1 MNLFGFKNNDNGA
14 SLLEVMIAM
23 VVLTIGFLGVIAL
36 ALVLTNNNVAAG
48 KINTA
53 TAIAQAEVSQLNC
66 LRVSG
71 ILQNF
76 PKISPWTY
84 TYTVDPTV
92 STPDKRNTVIS
103 CINLALSKGGP
114 APDAPSPKGLGITLP
129 YTVTI
134 NFFNN
139 PNPLS
144 ATLINA
150 QVEVGWRDVGHH
162 IIVMNDIIS

>member
-1 MNLFGFKNNDNGA
+1 MNLVDFKNNDNGA

-23 VVLTIGFLGVIAL
+23 VVLAIGFLGVIAL
-36 ALVLTNNNVAAG
+36 ALVLTNNNAAAG

-66 LRVSG
+66 LRTSG

-76 PKISPWTY
+76 PQISPWTY
-84 TYTVDPTV
+84 TYTVNPTV
-92 STPDKRNTVIS
+92 STPDKRNTVTS
-103 CINLALSKGGP
+103 CITEALSKGGH
-114 APDAPSPKGLGITLP
+114 APDSSLGVTIP

-139 PNPLS
+139 PNPFS
-144 ATLINA
+144 STLINA
-150 QVEVGWRDVGHH
+150 QIEVGWRDVGRH